1 MEVLKITEQ
10 EDGSA
15 DLELNLSEEETKL
28 LIEYA
33 VRHIIRDYI
42 SKIEHE

>member
-1 MEVLKITEQ
+1 MKILKITEQ

-15 DLELNLSEEETKL
+15 DLEISLSEEEMRL

-33 VRHIIRDYI
+33 VRHIMKDYI
-42 SKIEHE
+42 SEMKT